1 MASIV
6 VSDDNPNQQQQSL
19 IPVLTVFKNNSI
31 LKNIIILNNNN
42 NNNKYNDDQI
52 LLVGRHP
59 NCNIVLF
66 HPSISRFHLQIR
78 FNPSSRSI
86 SLLDLSSV
94 HGTWVCGR
102 KLEHGVSVD
111 LKEGD
116 TFQLGSSSRVY
127 LLQFVSQFDDV
138 DALKNIGS
146 LGCDD
151 KRKDQSNDETFEDEN
166 DSFGTET
173 SCCNG
178 ENKLCGCHFCLL
190 SPPYT
195 QSVDETDNIQ
205 MGEACPE
212 VEMPGET
219 NLFCTLRECF
229 QQNICIPVAEAVQG
243 SKLHQQSSAEKQL
256 IDPESSFGEKG
267 DGAVDEVPK
276 ESEFEGTF
284 EYIVTTGGRVFN
296 SEDMPCS
303 ESHQTNTNEEVSVD
317 SLSDGEKQGSCGE
330 EYESELQNLN
340 ANSCHKQ
347 QYSPDE
353 IVEDIGKQC
362 IENMDPASSE
372 ENGVAALSVTPKEHK
387 LEFFSEEND
396 MIDDVLSSVARFFN
410 SENTSSL
417 VKETIHH
424 VTNFQQINTVEE
436 VAAVDSLSDEEKEN
450 KCDVEFK
457 AYLNIKPCD
466 EEGNSLVET
475 VEETVKSFQTESVN
489 PLSVNTYSLVEDSI
503 PVTNFQLINIVD
515 EVATVDSLSDEEKEN
530 ECDEEFKAYLY
541 VKPCDEG
548 SSLDETVEETVKSFQ
563 TESLNPSSGNTS
575 SLVEEAI
582 PVTNF
587 QLINIVEEVATVD
600 SLSNEEK
607 ENECDEEFKAYLYVK
622 PCDEEGNSLDETV
635 EETVKSFQTESL
647 NPSVTQETD
656 LEITEKK
663 ENQTLQS
670 LVAVAG
676 CFDVKFH
683 ENCVEESV
691 EGSLTLGSDILSRR
705 DKAASAPQDR
715 TRKSRLL
722 NTPDV
727 DTKFVMS
734 NLKDINIINKPMPQN
749 IFSDLDEE
757 EMFTPN
763 KENSSPTNT
772 FHSQFM
778 RKKGVLEESKSSKS
792 QRAHNLKASFS
803 SIIYSAERCTSA
815 ISNKENQTPKSQRA
829 HNLKASFSPIIYSAE
844 RSTSAISNKENLTPR
859 EAREWK
865 SQRSHN
871 LRASFSP
878 IIYSAER
885 SASAISNKENLT
897 PKEALE
903 WMSGRNPLECRN
915 TMELRKKR
923 VERMPLQSLIS
934 SGGNH
939 NSNSSPFSSSPF
951 SAAKSILGVTVRSSN
966 CGHISDKHAQPSR
979 ISAERKRSWD
989 LVVDTSSLLNK
1000 ESRKAL
1006 QLLQG
1011 LKRTRLIIP
1020 QSVIRELGSMKQQI
1034 GIFRRISEAALALEW
1049 IEECIGKTKWWI
1061 HIQSSMEDE
1070 FRLIAP
1076 TPPTQFNEDVLDC
1089 ALQYRRKD
1097 NVGQIV
1103 LLSDDVNL
1111 KIKSMA
1117 KGLLSETVQQFRQ
1130 SLVNPF
1136 SERFMWANSSPRGLT
1151 WSCRDDVVLREK
1163 YCCLPSKAGLKL
1175 LAT

>member
-515 EVATVDSLSDEEKEN
+515 EVATVDSLSD
-530 ECDEEFKAYLY
+530 
-541 VKPCDEG
+541 
-548 SSLDETVEETVKSFQ
+548 
-563 TESLNPSSGNTS
+563 
-575 SLVEEAI
+575 
-582 PVTNF
+582 
-587 QLINIVEEVATVD
+587 
-600 SLSNEEK
+600 EEK